1 MSWGPVPV
9 VNEVLVIIRVHEPA
23 ATPGSMKLPPDALLL
38 VLLTEVS
45 VKEVA
50 LLVKARVTG
59 TFTSTA
65 LKTCPLANRKLAL
78 FSSLGVALTRRVM
91 AGFDVVVIY
100 PFYKVM
106 VFVLLSK
113 VQGFNVITSFTCGPA
128 PGA

>member
-1 MSWGPVPV
+1 
-9 VNEVLVIIRVHEPA
+9 
-23 ATPGSMKLPPDALLL
+23 MKLPPDALLL

-91 AGFDVVVIY
+91 AGFDVAVIG
-100 PFYKVM
+100 PLETVR
-106 VFVLLSK
+106 VLVLLSK